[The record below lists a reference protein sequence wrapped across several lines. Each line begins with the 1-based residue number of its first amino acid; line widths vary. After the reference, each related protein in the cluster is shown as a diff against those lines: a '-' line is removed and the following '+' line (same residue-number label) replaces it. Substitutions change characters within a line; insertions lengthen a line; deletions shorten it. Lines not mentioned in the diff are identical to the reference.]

1 MPLLTEE
8 EKEKVHSASNSQ
20 VDDMENLE
28 KIRDEG
34 VSKGVPGH
42 PRSE

>member
-1 MPLLTEE
+1 
-8 EKEKVHSASNSQ
+8 
-20 VDDMENLE
+20 MENLE

-34 VSKGVPGH
+34 VSKAVPGH